1 MKINANQVTALRI
14 VLLPF
19 PFFLIYGSTTSRIWA
34 LIIFTLLGLTD
45 YLDGLMARKYGV
57 TSLGK
62 LLDPIAD
69 KIFVAV
75 TLIPLADLGIL
86 PMWIVWPIFLREFLV
101 TEMRRFMTPGQKGL
115 KVTELAKIKTTIQM
129 IGVGLI
135 LLTETFPDKL
145 ITISFL
151 SGLLLATVFLAIAIY
166 SKGQSIS
173 QRLKTALLLESL
185 GLIIA
190 IVLPAKIV
198 ILTYG
203 VIILLITLVSGAQYF
218 TACFPEVLK
227 KGIKGALH
235 LTSSL
240 AIPLLVLALLP
251 FAPKDAH
258 LLVVLILAIEFAIQG
273 IDMWAVQEKRT
284 DMSNIRKKFILPF
297 LFGSTAI
304 LFSAGINTDGLIWY
318 FLVVCTFSSIGY
330 LCIDVWKQKEL
341 FQRGEFF

>member
-14 VLLPF
+14 LLLPF
-19 PFFLIYGSTTSRIWA
+19 PLFLIYGSVSSRIWA

-57 TSLGK
+57 TALGR

-69 KIFVAV
+69 KIFMAV
-75 TLIPLADLGIL
+75 TLIPLVDLGIL

-135 LLTETFPDKL
+135 LLTDTFPDKL

-151 SGLLLATVFLAIAIY
+151 SGLFLATLFLAIAIY
-166 SKGQSIS
+166 SKSQSIS
-173 QRLKTALLLESL
+173 QRLKVALSLESL

-190 IVLPAKIV
+190 VAFPAKTV
-198 ILTYG
+198 IMIYG
-203 VIILLITLVSGAQYF
+203 IIILLITLISGAQYF
-218 TACFPEVLK
+218 TACFQEVLK
-227 KGIKGALH
+227 RGIQCVFSLI
-235 LTSSL
+235 LSLIIPLFVL
-240 AIPLLVLALLP
+240 AILP

-258 LLVVLILAIEFAIQG
+258 LLVVLILAIEFAVQG
-273 IDMWAVQEKRT
+273 IDMWAVQEKKT
-284 DMSNIRKKFILPF
+284 DLSTLRRKFVLPF
-297 LFGSTAI
+297 LFGSTGI
-304 LFSAGINTDGLIWY
+304 LFIAGVSITGIMWY
-318 FLVVCTFSSIGY
+318 FLIICTIFSIGY
-330 LCIDVWKQKEL
+330 LIIDIWKHKEI
-341 FQRGEFF
+341 FKQGDFF